1 MNQNRMLSFV
11 LGLLS
16 GSIVGAGLVIL
27 LTPQSG
33 SELRQN
39 IVGKYNEIL
48 ESGREAIAERRQALQ
63 AEYKS
68 QTTRIQIPLDSPEP
82 SQS

>member
-16 GSIVGAGLVIL
+16 GTIVGTALVFL

-33 SELRQN
+33 SELRHG
-39 IVGKYNEIL
+39 IVNKYNEIL

-63 AEYKS
+63 AEYKV
-68 QTTRIQIPLDSPEP
+68 QTTRIQIPLDVPEP
-82 SQS
+82 PQS

>member
-1 MNQNRMLSFV
+1 MNQNRILSFA

-16 GSIVGAGLVIL
+16 GAIVGTALVFL

-33 SELRQN
+33 SELRLN
-39 IVGKYNEIL
+39 IVDKYNEIL

-63 AEYKS
+63 AEYKV
-68 QTTRIQIPLDSPEP
+68 QTTRIQIPLDAPEP

>member
-1 MNQNRMLSFV
+1 MNQNRILSFG

-16 GSIVGAGLVIL
+16 GSIVGAALVIL

-33 SELRQN
+33 SELRQT
-39 IVGKYNEIL
+39 IVGKYNEL
-48 ESGREAIAERRQALQ
+48 VDAGREAIAERRQTLQ
-63 AEYKS
+63 AEYKA
-68 QTTRIQIPLDSPEP
+68 QTVRIPIPLDTPES

>member
-1 MNQNRMLSFV
+1 MNQNRILSFG

-16 GSIVGAGLVIL
+16 GSIVGAALVIL

-33 SELRQN
+33 TDLRQT

-48 ESGREAIAERRQALQ
+48 DAGREAIVERRQALQ

-68 QTTRIQIPLDSPEP
+68 QTMRIPIPLDSPESP
-82 SQS
+82 QS

>member
-1 MNQNRMLSFV
+1 MNQNRILSFG

-16 GSIVGAGLVIL
+16 GSIVGVALVIL

-33 SELRQN
+33 SELRQA
-39 IVGKYNEIL
+39 IVREYNQIL
-48 ESGREAIAERRQALQ
+48 DAGREAIAQRRQALQ
-63 AEYKS
+63 AEYKA
-68 QTTRIQIPLDSPEP
+68 QTTHIPIPLDTPEP

>member
-1 MNQNRMLSFV
+1 MNENRILSFI

-16 GSIVGAGLVIL
+16 GSIVGVALVIL

-33 SELRQN
+33 SDLRQG
-39 IVGKYNEIL
+39 IVGQFNEIL

-63 AEYKS
+63 TEYKA
-68 QTTRIQIPLDSPEP
+68 QTTRIQIPLDSPE
-82 SQS
+82 S

>member
-1 MNQNRMLSFV
+1 MNQNRILSFG

-16 GSIVGAGLVIL
+16 GSIVGAALVIL

-33 SELRQN
+33 SDLRQT

-48 ESGREAIAERRQALQ
+48 ESGREAIAERRQTLQ
-63 AEYKS
+63 TEYKV
-68 QTTRIQIPLDSPEP
+68 QTTRIQIPLDTPE
-82 SQS
+82 SSSA

>member
-1 MNQNRMLSFV
+1 MNQNRILSFG

-16 GSIVGAGLVIL
+16 GGIVGAALVIL

-33 SELRQN
+33 SDLRQT
-39 IVGKYNEIL
+39 IASKYDQIL

-63 AEYKS
+63 AEYKAK
-68 QTTRIQIPLDSPEP
+68 TTRIPIPLDVPP
-82 SQS
+82 SSQA

>member
-1 MNQNRMLSFV
+1 MNQNRIVSFV
-11 LGLLS
+11 VGLLS
-16 GSIVGAGLVIL
+16 GSIVGAALVIL

-33 SELRQN
+33 SDLRQG
-39 IVGKYNEIL
+39 IVNKYNEIL

-63 AEYKS
+63 TEYKVK
-68 QTTRIQIPLDSPEP
+68 TTRIPIPLDPSAP

>member
-1 MNQNRMLSFV
+1 MNQNRILGFG

-16 GSIVGAGLVIL
+16 GSIVGAALVIL

-33 SELRQN
+33 SELRQT

-48 ESGREAIAERRQALQ
+48 DAGREAIAERRQALQ
-63 AEYKS
+63 SEYKA
-68 QTTRIQIPLDSPEP
+68 QTTRIPIPLDVPESPRD
-82 SQS
+82 

>member
-1 MNQNRMLSFV
+1 MNQNRILSFV

-16 GSIVGAGLVIL
+16 GSIVGAALVIL

-33 SELRQN
+33 SELRQS
-39 IVGKYNEIL
+39 VVARYNEIL

-63 AEYKS
+63 TEYKA
-68 QTTRIQIPLDSPEP
+68 QTTRIPIPLDTPDP
-82 SQS
+82 S

>member
-1 MNQNRMLSFV
+1 MNENPFLSFV

-16 GSIVGAGLVIL
+16 GTIVGAAIVIL
-27 LTPQSG
+27 IAPQSG

-39 IVGKYNEIL
+39 IAQKANEIL

-63 AEYKS
+63 TEYKV
-68 QTTRIQIPLDSPEP
+68 QTTRIQIPLDAPEA
-82 SQS
+82 